1 MGRMTAFGWR
11 EEMGG
16 VVHPNALAASR
27 RYFWLGP
34 AMAMALGLLVTAWF
48 LPTMTVERVP
58 WIWRT
63 KFTVL
68 RVIDGLWADRDYA
81 ICAVIVLF
89 SMVFPVAK
97 LLAGLWVWA
106 RVDALN
112 PRAHRAVGLVGAL
125 GKWSMVDVF
134 VVALLVAAIQ
144 VSIITNVE
152 VHAGIYVFSASVL
165 ASIAL
170 LHILER
176 ALAKPRLRISA

>member
-1 MGRMTAFGWR
+1 
-11 EEMGG
+11 
-16 VVHPNALAASR
+16 
-27 RYFWLGP
+27 
-34 AMAMALGLLVTAWF
+34 
-48 LPTMTVERVP
+48 
-58 WIWRT
+58 
-63 KFTVL
+63 
-68 RVIDGLWADRDYA
+68 
-81 ICAVIVLF
+81 
-89 SMVFPVAK
+89 
-97 LLAGLWVWA
+97 VWA